1 MATERLA
8 PLPTVLSAWDV
19 PGNHAGELSQLRSLN
34 AELVRRNGELCE
46 QLHAATEARAI
57 LEMRLAQAEALGDVG
72 PLPMRPGHVN
82 AATARPEH
90 PRRHAQQQPRVESE
104 RQLLVGRV
112 ECAAFSSEPVLSG
125 TNGGVGSGVAA
136 AASEG
141 GEAAGRNT
149 NAHHPPT
156 TCSHA
161 AAIAAAVAPTADCP
175 SEDADGA
182 KEAVSRHAPTPR
194 SPYADVGDR
203 PRDSPPRECHEQSG
217 QACRQTGNASVA
229 GADDFLSRLAVA
241 ESESRC

>member
-19 PGNHAGELSQLRSLN
+19 PGNHAGELSQLKSLN

-72 PLPMRPGHVN
+72 PLPGPTTRPGHVN

-90 PRRHAQQQPRVESE
+90 PRRHAQQQPRIEPE

-112 ECAAFSSEPVLSG
+112 QCAAFSSEPVLSG
-125 TNGGVGSGVAA
+125 TNGCVGSGVAA

-141 GEAAGRNT
+141 GRNT
-149 NAHHPPT
+149 RR
-156 TCSHA
+156 
-161 AAIAAAVAPTADCP
+161 VLR
-175 SEDADGA
+175 
-182 KEAVSRHAPTPR
+182 SRRA
-194 SPYADVGDR
+194 
-203 PRDSPPRECHEQSG
+203 
-217 QACRQTGNASVA
+217 
-229 GADDFLSRLAVA
+229 LI
-241 ESESRC
+241 

>member
-19 PGNHAGELSQLRSLN
+19 PGNHAGELSQLKSLN

-72 PLPMRPGHVN
+72 PLPGPTTRPGYVN

-90 PRRHAQQQPRVESE
+90 PRRHAQQQPRIEPE

-112 ECAAFSSEPVLSG
+112 QCAAFSSEPVLSG
-125 TNGGVGSGVAA
+125 TNGCVGSGVAA

-141 GEAAGRNT
+141 GRNT
-149 NAHHPPT
+149 SGHHPPT
-156 TCSHA
+156 ACSHA
-161 AAIAAAVAPTADCP
+161 AALAAAGAPAAECP
-175 SEDADGA
+175 SEDAEGA
-182 KEAVSRHAPTPR
+182 KEAVSRHAPTPI
-194 SPYADVGDR
+194 SLYADVGDR

-217 QACRQTGNASVA
+217 QTCRQTGNASVA

-241 ESESRC
+241 ESGSRC